1 VLIANSNFLV
11 PNDTFVV
18 ELVIFLLVLWFLAKY
33 VLPPINRAMEARQQT
48 IERSISEAEETKRRA
63 HELEQQRLREIDEA
77 RQQARTLRDDAVKLG
92 DQLRQEL
99 QRKGEEEYQRLVTR
113 AGADIEASAR
123 KAADTLRAQVA
134 ALVMDVVEKVLEE
147 GISVQDQ
154 QRLVDD
160 AISEVEARAASSR
173 TGPLSAVAGFQSG
186 PGRAGG

>member
-1 VLIANSNFLV
+1 MLIANSNFLV

-48 IERSISEAEETKRRA
+48 IERSINEAEETKRRA
-63 HELEQQRLREIDEA
+63 HELEQQRLREIEAA
-77 RQQARTLRDDAVKLG
+77 RQQARAMRDDAARVG

-113 AGADIEASAR
+113 AGADIEASVR
-123 KAADTLRAQVA
+123 KAADSLRAEVA
-134 ALVMDVVEKVLEE
+134 ALVMDVVERVLEE
-147 GISVQDQ
+147 GISLQDQ
-154 QRLVDD
+154 QRLVDS
-160 AISEVEARAASSR
+160 AISEVEARAGSSR
-173 TGPLSAVAGFQSG
+173 TAPLSAVAGPPAP